1 MRRGQPGRDS
11 LTMAGRAQTII
22 VGYDGSEGARR
33 ALDRAAELMGYGGS
47 LAVVYVVP
55 SSGNANGYHLL
66 DEARALLNDRLLSA
80 RTVERFGDPTQE
92 LVQAARELHADL
104 LVIGDG
110 ETGPRSV
117 GTRLIHEAPC
127 DVLIVK

>member
-1 MRRGQPGRDS
+1 M
-11 LTMAGRAQTII
+11 IV

-33 ALDRAAELMGYGGS
+33 ALDRAAKLMGYGAS
-47 LAVVYVVP
+47 LTVVHVVP
-55 SSGNANGYHLL
+55 SSGNSNGYHLL
-66 DEARALLNDRLLSA
+66 DEARTLLNDRLLSA

-92 LVQAARELHADL
+92 LVRAARELHADL

-117 GTRLIHEAPC
+117 GARLIHDSPC
-127 DVLIVK
+127 DVLVVK